1 MRTAEQAAALARGAD
16 GVVVGSALVDAVR
29 KSLAPDG
36 KPTPATVPAVA
47 DLVRTL
53 AQGLRG
59 TRPVTAASA
68 G

>member
-1 MRTAEQAAALARGAD
+1 
-16 GVVVGSALVDAVR
+16 VVGSALVDAVR
-29 KSLAPDG
+29 KTLAPDG

-53 AQGLRG
+53 AQGVRG
-59 TRPVTAASA
+59 TQPVSTASA